1 MKATAKEGTISNI
14 KPMAGGGAIA
24 TLTGGQYV
32 FGDLSSQGTDIINFS
47 HYYTATGVKVELG
60 KPCKV
65 YIGTNLIITNETE
78 PTTPPDPNPDPDP
91 TPTFPEYF
99 ILTDPAG
106 NTQRYNK
113 A

>member
-1 MKATAKEGTISNI
+1 MKAKAKDLTINNI

-24 TLTGGQYV
+24 TLSGGQYV
-32 FGDLSSQGTDIINFS
+32 FGDLSSQATDIINFS
-47 HYYTATGVKVELG
+47 HFYTASGVKIELG

-65 YIGTNLIITNETE
+65 YIGTNLILTNETE
-78 PTTPPDPNPDPDP
+78 TTTPPDPDPDP
-91 TPTFPEYF
+91 APTFPEYF